1 MNPVNKYIIGV
12 DGGNSKTDYYLFDL
26 QGNYIDH
33 LRTGTCSHERFPDA
47 YASTFRIMLQHLEE
61 LLTPHDLEPNQLAA
75 AAFGLAGAD
84 IPSQKEQL
92 GDVIK
97 RLGFSNYAVD
107 NDSFLGIKA
116 GSEKGYG
123 ICSINGSGMSTGGIS
138 RSGERL
144 QVGGVGSELS
154 GDEAGGFYLAR
165 KVLRTVYDSF
175 YRMGEDSAMTKPVM
189 DLLRVSDKSKF
200 IEAMVEGTVKRNLP
214 NTELMQILF
223 TAADQGDAPAI
234 SVIDQT
240 AEQLARSSAGC
251 LNNLNFLG
259 ETEVDI
265 VLAGSVWIKA
275 ESPLLF
281 EKYKQYMARWV
292 PCNCRYIFLQV
303 PPAAGA
309 VLWALELFHGQPVHL
324 ELRHRIIS
332 SIEQVQAEQRAPIES

>member
-1 MNPVNKYIIGV
+1 MNQTNKYVIGV

-33 LRTGTCSHERFPDA
+33 LRTSTCSHERFPDA
-47 YASTFRIMLQHLEE
+47 YASTYRIMQQHLEE
-61 LLTPHDLEPNQLAA
+61 LLAPHGLKANQLAA

-92 GDVIK
+92 GHVIE
-97 RLGFSNYAVD
+97 RLGFSTYAVD

-144 QVGGVGSELS
+144 QVGGIGSELS

-175 YRMGEDSAMTKPVM
+175 YRMGIDTAMTKPVM
-189 DLLRVSDKSKF
+189 ELLKVSDKSKF
-200 IEAMVEGTVKRNLP
+200 IEVMVEGTMKRNLP

-223 TAADQGDAPAI
+223 SAADQGDISAI
-234 SVIDQT
+234 NVIDQT

-251 LNNLNFLG
+251 LNNLDFSQ
-259 ETEVDI
+259 EMEVDI

-281 EKYKQYMARWV
+281 EKYKQYMSGWA
-292 PCNCRYIFLQV
+292 PCDCHYIFLQV

-309 VLWALELFHGQPVHL
+309 ILWALELYHGQPVHSA
-324 ELRHRIIS
+324 LRHKVIS
-332 SIEQVQAEQRAPIES
+332 SIEQVQEEK